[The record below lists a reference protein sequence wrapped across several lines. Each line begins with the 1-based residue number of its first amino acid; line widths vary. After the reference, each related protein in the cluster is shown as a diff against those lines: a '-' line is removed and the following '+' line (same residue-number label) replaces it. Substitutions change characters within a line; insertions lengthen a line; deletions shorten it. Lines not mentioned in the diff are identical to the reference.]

1 MIEQSYDNIHNSVKA
16 HNFEEV
22 PHIIEDRDLETLI
35 VSSIETLKLNKRNCG
50 KEEVLHLLQ
59 ESVDSEVAKE
69 HFEELLDKL
78 IKCHYILCK

>member
-1 MIEQSYDNIHNSVKA
+1 MIEQSCDNIHDSVKN
-16 HNFEEV
+16 HNLEEV
-22 PHIIEDRDLETLI
+22 PHIIDDLETVI
-35 VSSIETLKLNKRNCG
+35 VSSIGTLKLNKRNCG

-59 ESVDSEVAKE
+59 EPVDSEVAKE

>member
-1 MIEQSYDNIHNSVKA
+1 MIEQSCDNIHDSVKT
-16 HNFEEV
+16 HNLEEV

-35 VSSIETLKLNKRNCG
+35 VSSTETLKLNKRNCIL
-50 KEEVLHLLQ
+50 EEVLHLLQ

-78 IKCHYILCK
+78 IKYHSILCK